1 MKNKI
6 SLLIGFVFI
15 LSGFSLQSKGQEKT
29 ITGMITTFDSIPL
42 ISASVKVKSSKQV
55 AYSDSLGRFS
65 IPCKAGDKLIV
76 SAKGFNRYTVNIDEK
91 TRIVFV
97 NLLLKPGPQNI
108 EYAIGYGHVK
118 EKDKLYAI
126 STLKDGDIDFSLYHD
141 MFELIRGRFPG
152 VSIQNGEIIIRGI
165 KSINSSNAALI
176 VIDGMVMD
184 NSALSILSPNDVAS
198 IDVLKDAASSIY
210 GSRGANGVVII
221 TTKRGGSDY
230 QQK

>member
-1 MKNKI
+1 M
-6 SLLIGFVFI
+6 
-15 LSGFSLQSKGQEKT
+15 
-29 ITGMITTFDSIPL
+29 
-42 ISASVKVKSSKQV
+42 
-55 AYSDSLGRFS
+55 
-65 IPCKAGDKLIV
+65 
-76 SAKGFNRYTVNIDEK
+76 
-91 TRIVFV
+91 
-97 NLLLKPGPQNI
+97 
-108 EYAIGYGHVK
+108 K
-118 EKDKLYAI
+118 EKNKLYAI